1 MYQTIAS
8 PHHLPD
14 EAGVVVVGIEIAAA
28 TQDEGLVDGVLEP
41 VVSLL
46 GDAVFMALAAIDAG
60 GAEAVVPVA
69 SPENV
74 TETLA
79 SGIRPNQR

>member
-1 MYQTIAS
+1 MYQTIA
-8 PHHLPD
+8 PVHHCAD
-14 EAGVVVVGIEIAAA
+14 EVGIGFGSVEIAAA
-28 TQDEGLVDGVLEP
+28 PRDEGLVDGVLEP

-46 GDAVFMALAAIDAG
+46 GDPVFMALAAIDAG
-60 GAEAVVPVA
+60 GPEAVVPVA